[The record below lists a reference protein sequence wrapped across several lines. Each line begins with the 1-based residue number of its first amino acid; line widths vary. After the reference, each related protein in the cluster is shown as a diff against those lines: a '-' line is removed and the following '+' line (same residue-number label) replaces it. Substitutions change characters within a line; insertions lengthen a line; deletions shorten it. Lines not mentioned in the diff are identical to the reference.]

1 MNMRRHLKAIILAS
15 TLALSCGA
23 MQTSFAANYQVTNVE
38 SWDTLNVRD
47 GAGTGY
53 DVISE
58 IPASANKIKITS
70 DERDVGGSTWVK
82 VKWNGKSGWVNK
94 RYLSVANTANH
105 NMKQTYYNPQPA
117 TNTYTAYTPPR
128 ATGNNHTHPANKC
141 TRSISHNHK
150 GSAGHTHRYS
160 CQKGR
165 QQTTNYFNRNN
176 TDIYGRTQRTTP
188 TQNANTHR
196 HPANRCTRS
205 ISHTHA
211 NGANTHSHRYSCK
224 NNGRQQ
230 QTAYTPRQN
239 GNTHRHPAN
248 RCTRS
253 ISHTHANGAN
263 KHSHR
268 YSCQNNNRGR
278 QQVSQTNRLQHT
290 HGKSQCVSA
299 IIHAHK
305 GGDRTHRHQCPS
317 SGNRNQSG
325 NRHTHPANSLT
336 RARTHSHPF
345 QDRRHSHRY
354 GR

>member
-1 MNMRRHLKAIILAS
+1 MKIRRHLKAIILAS

-23 MQTSFAANYQVTNVE
+23 MPTSFAANYQVTNVD
-38 SWDTLNVRD
+38 SWDTLNVRS

-53 DVISE
+53 DVVSE
-58 IPASANKIKITS
+58 IPASANKIQITS
-70 DERDVGGSTWVK
+70 SERDVGGSTWVK

-94 RYLSVANTANH
+94 RYLSAANTTNN

-117 TNTYTAYTPPR
+117 TNTYSAYTPPK
-128 ATGNNHTHPANKC
+128 AAGNTHSHPANRC
-141 TRSISHNHK
+141 TRSISHSHK
-150 GSAGHTHRYS
+150 GTAGHTHRYS

-165 QQTTNYFNRNN
+165 QQTQQTTNYFNRSN
-176 TDIYGRTQRTTP
+176 TDIYGRTTRTNN
-188 TQNANTHR
+188 TQNKNTHR

-211 NGANTHSHRYSCK
+211 GAPNHSHRYSCK

-253 ISHTHANGAN
+253 ISHTHAGAAN
-263 KHSHR
+263 HSHR
-268 YSCQNNNRGR
+268 YSCQNNKGR
-278 QQVSQTNRLQHT
+278 QQVAQTNRLQHT

-299 IIHAHK
+299 VNHAHK

-336 RARTHSHPF
+336 RARTHSHPY